1 MEKFIEYVEGT
12 KVFTEFFANLP
23 TPLNN
28 VYFLILI
35 TGIVVLM
42 FLSNI
47 FDSIFAHI
55 RHKQLM
61 KKAEESQSS
70 GNNQMN
76 ENVMGFLAAMQYAF
90 MSKQRRQE
98 ETVVTIEEQPSNFI
112 EQKENYF
119 EAAMREQRQ
128 KDIKKRQLFE
138 ENESKRLKAEA
149 IKSELTKEEGILN
162 EG

>member
-47 FDSIFAHI
+47 LDSIFAHI
-55 RHKQLM
+55 RHKQVM

-98 ETVVTIEEQPSNFI
+98 DTVVTIEEQPSNCI

-119 EAAMREQRQ
+119 EAAMREHKQ
-128 KDIKKRQLFE
+128 KDLKKRQLFE

-149 IKSELTKEEGILN
+149 IKNELTKEEGILN